1 MTVDERNTINAIA
14 DALQLL
20 EWSAAEREGR
30 PEVVIPVASETAIL
44 RLAREA
50 AARLAV
56 VPGETMSEEAEDHL
70 LALAELA
77 ETDPAAA
84 VAALEAA

>member
-30 PEVVIPVASETAIL
+30 PEMVIPVASETAIL

-56 VPGETMSEEAEDHL
+56 VPGETMSEAEDHL